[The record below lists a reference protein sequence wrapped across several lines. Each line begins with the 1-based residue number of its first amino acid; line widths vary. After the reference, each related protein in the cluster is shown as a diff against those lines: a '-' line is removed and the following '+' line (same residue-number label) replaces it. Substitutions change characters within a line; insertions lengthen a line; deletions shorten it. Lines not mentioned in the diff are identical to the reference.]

1 MGEVTSSMSQSGH
14 PVTGVGVYIGVFAAL
29 MVFTVITVAAAWVDM
44 GLLNT
49 PVALAIAGTKA
60 TIVVLFFM
68 EVRHAHPITK
78 LVVVSGLLWL
88 VILLVLTF
96 SDYLGRG
103 WLYRPQGW

>member
-1 MGEVTSSMSQSGH
+1 M
-14 PVTGVGVYIGVFAAL
+14 YIGIFLAL
-29 MVFTVITVAAAWVDM
+29 MVLTVITVAVAWVDL

-49 PVALAIAGTKA
+49 PVALLIAGTKA
-60 TIVVLFFM
+60 SLVVLFFM

-78 LVVVSGLLWL
+78 LVVISSILWL
-88 VILLVLTF
+88 VILGILTF